1 MKTKILTA
9 LSICFVFVLMVS
21 CISRKPERQTLPE
34 PIVIENIKTVE
45 KETIVRDTIFR
56 TEKDSALYEAYIKCR
71 DGKATL
77 TKPLSQKGENKGK
90 IFANVSI
97 TDNRLTLKVEKP
109 PEELRTK
116 IIEKQT
122 KETQPKM
129 VYVEKPIYIE
139 KPFAWYHKAL
149 MWVGG
154 IFILIV
160 GVKFILSIKSKI

>member
-1 MKTKILTA
+1 MA
-9 LSICFVFVLMVS
+9 RQP
-21 CISRKPERQTLPE
+21 SRSLFPKR
-34 PIVIENIKTVE
+34 
-45 KETIVRDTIFR
+45 
-56 TEKDSALYEAYIKCR
+56 
-71 DGKATL
+71 
-77 TKPLSQKGENKGK
+77 GENKGK

-97 TDNRLTLKVEKP
+97 TDNKLTLKVEKP

-129 VYVEKPIYIE
+129 VYIEKPIYIE